1 MTLFGIDVSQFQ
13 GTIDWAQVKKSGI
26 TFGVARCI
34 RENGGVDAT
43 FARNVA
49 GQRKAGLIPGAYA
62 FLAGGGVAKAQART
76 FIQTIGD
83 PTGMLTMLDIERPSF
98 HPTPTLADVQAF
110 VAEWR
115 SAHPHHPL
123 LLYGSSGAVLGKIG
137 RLASLHAFGPLWLA
151 FFREGVGTA
160 PGQFYESIG
169 GNAAQQWRL
178 AFSGWTGPTIWQFTS
193 KQVRVPGVAKNIDT
207 NAFRGT
213 RAQLLAL
220 AGKKAAAGPTTTA
233 APLKP
238 AKRFHI
244 VKRGETLS
252 GIAARFGFGGFRKLI
267 AMFPENK
274 RFAANPSLIHPGDRV
289 RVA

>member
-1 MTLFGIDVSQFQ
+1 
-13 GTIDWAQVKKSGI
+13 VKKSGI
-26 TFGVARCI
+26 TFAVARCV

-49 GQRKAGLIPGAYA
+49 GQRRAGLIPGAYA
-62 FLAGGGVAKAQART
+62 FLAGGGVATAQART

-83 PTGMLTMLDIERPSF
+83 PTGMLTMLDIERPTF
-98 HPTPTLADVQAF
+98 HPSPTLADVQAF

-115 SAHPHHPL
+115 RAHPQHPL

-137 RLASLHAFGPLWLA
+137 RLASLHASGPLWLA

-178 AFSGWTGPTIWQFTS
+178 AFSGWPGPAIWQFTS

-220 AGKKAAAGPTTTA
+220 TGKKAAMGPTITA

-238 AKRFHI
+238 AKRFHV